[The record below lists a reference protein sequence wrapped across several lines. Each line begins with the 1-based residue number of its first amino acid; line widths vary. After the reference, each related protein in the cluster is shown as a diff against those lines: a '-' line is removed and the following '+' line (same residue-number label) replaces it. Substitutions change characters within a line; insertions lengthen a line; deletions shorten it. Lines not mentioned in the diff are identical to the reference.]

1 MGEEAKP
8 GEETPFSPLLNRSDV
23 QVLLKAF
30 IDGVLAELKPELN
43 QAGEFV
49 YPDAER
55 IMGSSSK
62 SVRDILESLADEEV
76 LLRTVSTTVL
86 ACPQCGDTRFLVELS
101 ETQAASAE
109 ARSKAIE
116 SIVSS
121 LLGRRMV
128 CLAEKHIFHE
138 GEGVSKKIYSY
149 RLNEDKRS
157 LIEKWVM
164 DLNPLVEALRAKGWR
179 VDYPARIIGRS
190 GVEHVFT
197 LAVSYREDSE
207 TVDAVIDIIVSSK
220 PVDESALSIVLKA
233 MDVKADKKLLLVVP
247 SLSERARTLFDY
259 YKTYDVYILECQTI
273 SEINDALFD
282 ILTSLAKI
290 KLKEA

>member
-8 GEETPFSPLLNRSDV
+8 SEEAPFSPLLNRSDV
-23 QVLLKAF
+23 QVLLKALF
-30 IDGVLAELKPELN
+30 DGVLAELKPELN

-49 YPDAER
+49 YPEAEK

-62 SVRDILESLADEEV
+62 SVKETLESLADEGILVREA
-76 LLRTVSTTVL
+76 STTVL
-86 ACPQCGDTRFLVELS
+86 ACPHCGDTRFLVELS
-101 ETQAASAE
+101 DSQAASAE
-109 ARSKAIE
+109 ARSKVIE

-121 LLGRRMV
+121 LLGRRLICV
-128 CLAEKHIFHE
+128 AEKHVFHE

-164 DLNPLVEALRAKGWR
+164 DLKPLVEALRAKGWR

-207 TVDAVIDIIVSSK
+207 SVDAVIDIIVSRR

-247 SLSERARTLFDY
+247 SLSDKARALFDY
-259 YKTYDVYILECQTI
+259 YKTYDVYILECHTI
-273 SEINDALFD
+273 SEINEALFD
-282 ILTSLAKI
+282 ILSSLAKI
-290 KLKEA
+290 KLRET

>member
-8 GEETPFSPLLNRSDV
+8 SEETPFSPLLNRSDV
-23 QVLLKAF
+23 QVLLKALF
-30 IDGVLAELKPELN
+30 DGVLAELKPELN
-43 QAGEFV
+43 QAGEFI
-49 YPDAER
+49 YPEAEK

-62 SVRDILESLADEEV
+62 SVKETLESLADEGILVREA
-76 LLRTVSTTVL
+76 STTVL
-86 ACPQCGDTRFLVELS
+86 ACPHCGDTRFLVELS
-101 ETQAASAE
+101 DSQPASAE
-109 ARSKAIE
+109 ARSKVIE

-121 LLGRRMV
+121 LLGRRLICV
-128 CLAEKHIFHE
+128 AEKHVFHE

-164 DLNPLVEALRAKGWR
+164 DLKPLVEALRAKGWR

-207 TVDAVIDIIVSSK
+207 TVDAVIDIIVSRR

-247 SLSERARTLFDY
+247 SLSDKARALFDY

-273 SEINDALFD
+273 SEINEALFD
-282 ILTSLAKI
+282 ILSSLAKI
-290 KLKEA
+290 KLKET

>member
-8 GEETPFSPLLNRSDV
+8 SEEAPFSPLLNRSDV
-23 QVLLKAF
+23 QVLLKALF
-30 IDGVLAELKPELN
+30 DGVLAELKPELN

-49 YPDAER
+49 YPEAEK

-62 SVRDILESLADEEV
+62 SVKETLESLADERILVREAW
-76 LLRTVSTTVL
+76 TTVL
-86 ACPQCGDTRFLVELS
+86 ACPHCGDTRFLVELS
-101 ETQAASAE
+101 DSQPASAE
-109 ARSKAIE
+109 ARSKVIE

-121 LLGRRMV
+121 LLGRRLICV
-128 CLAEKHIFHE
+128 AEKHVFHE

-149 RLNEDKRS
+149 RLNEDKKS

-164 DLNPLVEALRAKGWR
+164 DLKPLVEALRAKGWR

-207 TVDAVIDIIVSSK
+207 SVDAVIDIIVSRR

-247 SLSERARTLFDY
+247 SLSDKARALFDY

-273 SEINDALFD
+273 SEINEALFD
-282 ILTSLAKI
+282 ILSRLAKI
-290 KLKEA
+290 KLRET

>member
-1 MGEEAKP
+1 
-8 GEETPFSPLLNRSDV
+8 
-23 QVLLKAF
+23 
-30 IDGVLAELKPELN
+30 
-43 QAGEFV
+43 
-49 YPDAER
+49 
-55 IMGSSSK
+55 
-62 SVRDILESLADEEV
+62 
-76 LLRTVSTTVL
+76 
-86 ACPQCGDTRFLVELS
+86 VELS
-101 ETQAASAE
+101 DSQPASAE
-109 ARSKAIE
+109 ARSKVIE

-121 LLGRRMV
+121 LLGRRLICV
-128 CLAEKHIFHE
+128 AEKHVFHE

-164 DLNPLVEALRAKGWR
+164 DLKPLVEALRAKGWR

-207 TVDAVIDIIVSSK
+207 TVDAVIDIIVSRR

-247 SLSERARTLFDY
+247 SLSDKARALFDY

-273 SEINDALFD
+273 SEINEALFD
-282 ILTSLAKI
+282 ILSSLAKI
-290 KLKEA
+290 KLKET